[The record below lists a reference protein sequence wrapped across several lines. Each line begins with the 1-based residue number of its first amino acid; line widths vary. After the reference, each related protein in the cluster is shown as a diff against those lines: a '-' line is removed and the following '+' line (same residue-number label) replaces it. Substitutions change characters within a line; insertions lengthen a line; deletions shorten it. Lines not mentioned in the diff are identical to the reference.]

1 MRVELASTECFG
13 QARIRR
19 FCAAR
24 PRPKG
29 AGLAE
34 PQDAYGQ
41 PGLKGEVV
49 VKRMALVLLL
59 LFPLLSCGQ
68 SAKLEVKDAWTRDTI
83 GRTANAAIFMVITS
97 QRSDRLIGA
106 ATPIAE
112 KTDLMTIT
120 GGNGAMEM
128 KYLKGIDIPAN
139 KPVSLNSSGLHVW
152 LADLKQPLR
161 AGQTFPLFL
170 KFEKAG
176 QRRVVVSV
184 ISPAAAPPMS
194 GMRM

>member
-1 MRVELASTECFG
+1 MRRL
-13 QARIRR
+13 
-19 FCAAR
+19 
-24 PRPKG
+24 
-29 AGLAE
+29 
-34 PQDAYGQ
+34 
-41 PGLKGEVV
+41 
-49 VKRMALVLLL
+49 ALVLLL

-97 QRSDRLIGA
+97 QRDDRLIGGS
-106 ATPIAE
+106 TPIAQ

-128 KYLKGIDIPAN
+128 KYLKGIDILAN
-139 KPVSLNSSGLHVW
+139 EPVSLNSGGLHVW
-152 LADLKQPLR
+152 LANLERPLR

-170 KFEKAG
+170 NFEKTG
-176 QRRVVVSV
+176 QRRVTVSV

-194 GMRM
+194 RTQM